1 MIPDNSVIERKV
13 DMQAV
18 KVQKLFNDFL
28 RDFELQPSAENYAQ
42 YAGPDAQNKPIKLYA
57 KLVDEMKVNDKKTLY
72 TNFEHLAALDPTF
85 ELRECILSSY
95 YRYEPYLRKA
105 VYNFVH
111 EIQPDYAKDNKEFYL
126 AFFNLP
132 TVDRLRDM
140 KTAKIGK
147 LIALRGTVTRTTEV
161 RPELLFGAFRCTTCN
176 RIIKDVE
183 QQFKFTEPQLCT
195 NKGCDNRAKWELNVE
210 DSVFTDWQKIRVQ
223 ENPSDIPA
231 GSMPRSIDVILRHE
245 IVDTAK
251 PGDRCIITGTLI
263 VVPDVVSL
271 LKPGERAQA
280 SRRDDKRK
288 GAANTKPLDGV
299 GGLKKLGVRDL
310 SYKLAF
316 LANSVQT
323 QESRF
328 GNINIREAENEDAQN
343 FTEEEKAK
351 ILKMKSEP
359 NLYSRMAS
367 SIAPSVFGHEEVKR
381 GVLLMLFG
389 GVHKQTPE
397 GTKLRGDINICLVGD
412 PSTAKSQ
419 FLKYVVSF
427 LPRTV
432 YTSGKASS
440 AAGLTASV
448 QKDPETGEFCLEA
461 GALMLADNGICCI
474 DEFEKMDPK
483 DQVAIHEAMEQQ
495 TISIAKAGIQASL
508 NARTSILAAA
518 NPVLGRYDK
527 SKSLKYNV
535 NISAPIMSRFDL
547 FFVIIDERSEE
558 TDEAIARHIVNLH
571 RRKDD
576 AIAPDFT
583 TQDLQRYIRF
593 ARALKPQFNK
603 AAAMTLRDEYKKLR
617 AADVS
622 CQKTSY
628 RITVRQLESIIR
640 LSEAL
645 ARAHL
650 EDVIT
655 EDFVKEAVRLLK
667 KSIIN
672 VEQKDVELDDFEA
685 IQTAKKE
692 LRKTM
697 EAAEESKEENKKPV
711 FLLYLTKYFI
721 GRKAQN
727 ASYT

>member
-1 MIPDNSVIERKV
+1 
-13 DMQAV
+13 
-18 KVQKLFNDFL
+18 
-28 RDFELQPSAENYAQ
+28 
-42 YAGPDAQNKPIKLYA
+42 
-57 KLVDEMKVNDKKTLY
+57 
-72 TNFEHLAALDPTF
+72 
-85 ELRECILSSY
+85 
-95 YRYEPYLRKA
+95 
-105 VYNFVH
+105 
-111 EIQPDYAKDNKEFYL
+111 
-126 AFFNLP
+126 
-132 TVDRLRDM
+132 
-140 KTAKIGK
+140 
-147 LIALRGTVTRTTEV
+147 
-161 RPELLFGAFRCTTCN
+161 
-176 RIIKDVE
+176 
-183 QQFKFTEPQLCT
+183 
-195 NKGCDNRAKWELNVE
+195 
-210 DSVFTDWQKIRVQ
+210 
-223 ENPSDIPA
+223 
-231 GSMPRSIDVILRHE
+231 MPRSIDVVLRHE

-251 PGDRCIITGTLI
+251 PGDRCIFTGTLI

-271 LKPGERAQA
+271 LKPGERAQT
-280 SRRDDKRK
+280 SRRNERRMA
-288 GAANTKPLDGV
+288 GGNTKPLDSV
-299 GGLKKLGVRDL
+299 SGLKRLGVRDL
-310 SYKLAF
+310 SYKLVF
-316 LANSVQT
+316 LASSVQS

-328 GNINIREAENEDAQN
+328 GNINIREADSEEAQN

-351 ILKMKSEP
+351 IMRMKNEP
-359 NLYSRMAS
+359 NLYTRMAR
-367 SIAPSVFGHEEVKR
+367 SIAPSVFGHDEVKR

-389 GVHKQTPE
+389 GVNKQTPE

-427 LPRTV
+427 LPRAV

-474 DEFEKMDPK
+474 DEFEKMDAK

-571 RRKDD
+571 RRKDE
-576 AIAPDFT
+576 AIAPEFT

-593 ARALKPQFNK
+593 ARALKPQYTK
-603 AAAMTLRDEYKKLR
+603 AAAETLREEYKNLR
-617 AADVS
+617 QSDVS
-622 CQKTSY
+622 GQRTSY
-628 RITVRQLESIIR
+628 RITVRQLESIVR

-650 EDVIT
+650 EEMVT
-655 EDFVKEAVRLLK
+655 EEYVREACRLLK

-672 VEQKDVELDDFEA
+672 VEQRDVELELFEM
-685 IQTAKKE
+685 IQATKREARKE
-692 LRKTM
+692 
-697 EAAEESKEENKKPV
+697 APAEPPKQGVNGYYLKCKLETESV
-711 FLLYLTKYFI
+711 T
-721 GRKAQN
+721 G
-727 ASYT
+727 

>member
-1 MIPDNSVIERKV
+1 MD
-13 DMQAV
+13 AV
-18 KVQKLFNDFL
+18 
-28 RDFELQPSAENYAQ
+28 S
-42 YAGPDAQNKPIKLYA
+42 
-57 KLVDEMKVNDKKTLY
+57 
-72 TNFEHLAALDPTF
+72 
-85 ELRECILSSY
+85 
-95 YRYEPYLRKA
+95 
-105 VYNFVH
+105 
-111 EIQPDYAKDNKEFYL
+111 
-126 AFFNLP
+126 
-132 TVDRLRDM
+132 
-140 KTAKIGK
+140 
-147 LIALRGTVTRTTEV
+147 
-161 RPELLFGAFRCTTCN
+161 
-176 RIIKDVE
+176 
-183 QQFKFTEPQLCT
+183 
-195 NKGCDNRAKWELNVE
+195 
-210 DSVFTDWQKIRVQ
+210 
-223 ENPSDIPA
+223 
-231 GSMPRSIDVILRHE
+231 
-245 IVDTAK
+245 
-251 PGDRCIITGTLI
+251 
-263 VVPDVVSL
+263 
-271 LKPGERAQA
+271 
-280 SRRDDKRK
+280 
-288 GAANTKPLDGV
+288 
-299 GGLKKLGVRDL
+299 GLKRLGVRDL
-310 SYKLAF
+310 SYRLVF
-316 LANSVQT
+316 LANSVQS

-328 GNINIREAENEDAQN
+328 GNINIREADHEEAQN

-359 NLYSRMAS
+359 NLYSRMAR
-367 SIAPSVFGHEEVKR
+367 SIAPSVFGHDEVKR

-389 GVHKQTPE
+389 GVNKQTPE

-427 LPRTV
+427 LPRAV

-474 DEFEKMDPK
+474 DEFEKMDSK

-547 FFVIIDERSEE
+547 FFVIIDERS
-558 TDEAIARHIVNLH
+558 DEAIARHIVNLH

-576 AIAPDFT
+576 AIAPEFT

-603 AAAMTLRDEYKKLR
+603 AAAETLREEYKTLR
-617 AADVS
+617 QSDVS
-622 CQKTSY
+622 GQKTSY

-650 EDVIT
+650 EDVIS
-655 EDFVKEAVRLLK
+655 EEYVKEACRLLK

-672 VEQKDVELDDFEA
+672 VEQKDVELDEFEM
-685 IQTAKKE
+685 IQTMKKDAKKTAE
-692 LRKTM
+692 EK
-697 EAAEESKEENKKPV
+697 EAA
-711 FLLYLTKYFI
+711 
-721 GRKAQN
+721 AQAKQSVN
-727 ASYT
+727 IVGEYACLID